1 MIDVAKIRGRMAEL
15 KITNEKLAR
24 ELKLSVGKLRGK
36 LEGWSVMTLDEAEK
50 IAEVLEIS
58 DERFGEYFFKDCEIP
73 RSSCVQR
80 KAPACSRKNRV
91 YPNLYAEQ
99 KKRGFTNADV
109 AAAIGMHPATYGVK
123 CRNGRFR
130 VSEARA
136 LCQLF
141 NADFNYLFEP
151 ADSGGTVAQ

>member
-1 MIDVAKIRGRMAEL
+1 MIDVAKLRRRMAEQGV
-15 KITNEKLAR
+15 TDEKLAR
-24 ELKLSVGKLRGK
+24 ELKLPVGKLSGK
-36 LEGWSVMTLDEAEK
+36 FEGWNIMTLDEAER

-58 DERFGEYFFKDCEIP
+58 DEQFAEYFFKDCEIP
-73 RSSCVQR
+73 QSSCAQR

-151 ADSGGTVAQ
+151 ADSVGTVAQ